1 VSFATVSPAGR
12 ENVVKVRTVVAIAT
26 AVLALDGW
34 ISSGRAEEPAKVF
47 KENCAKCHG
56 ETGLADTPVSATLKV
71 PKLAGDSKVAP
82 MAVADI
88 VAMMKSNEKH
98 KTMLKKA
105 TEEQL
110 VAGATHAKALA
121 EGK

>member
-1 VSFATVSPAGR
+1 M
-12 ENVVKVRTVVAIAT
+12 KLRTAVAMAT

-34 ISSGRAEEPAKVF
+34 VSSGRAEDPAAVF
-47 KENCAKCHG
+47 KENCSKCHG
-56 ETGLADTPVSATLKV
+56 ETGQADTPASATLKV
-71 PKLAGDSKVAP
+71 PKLAGDAKVAGMTVP
-82 MAVADI
+82 DI
-88 VAMMKSNEKH
+88 VKMMKENEKH

-121 EGK
+121 QGK